1 MLTVQVVF
9 KIKSGKAKEFEE
21 ITKYNVENSRKE
33 EGVRRFEFYRLADSD
48 NSYMLFE
55 CYEAKEDQESH
66 RNTPH
71 FKKWKA
77 AVSELTDGP
86 YEILRLEHV

>member
-1 MLTVQVVF
+1 MITVQVMF
-9 KIKSGKAKEFEE
+9 KVKKGKNEAFEE
-21 ITKYNVENSRKE
+21 ITNYNAENSRRE
-33 EGVRRFEFYRLADSD
+33 EGVRRFEFYRIADSD

-66 RNTPH
+66 RNTLH

-77 AVSELTDGP
+77 AVSDLTDGP
-86 YEILRLEHV
+86 YEIIRLDPV